1 MSAAGFAIDEWH
13 DFFLANV
20 GAAAALLGLLFVA
33 LSINLER
40 ILSFAWLPGRAGET
54 IVVFFE
60 ALVVSALCL
69 VPQSARALGWEVLAA
84 GVVGWLIPVTL
95 QLQGKGQAKA
105 QAVPFGRRVILTQIA
120 TLPVIVAGVSLIA
133 EGGGGLYWLVPGIV
147 FLLAVGLTS
156 AWVLLVEILR

>member
-1 MSAAGFAIDEWH
+1 MGSPGFRIDEWH
-13 DFFLANV
+13 DFFLAIV

-40 ILSFAWLPGRAGET
+40 ILAFPWLPGRAAET

-69 VPQSARALGWEVLAA
+69 VPQGTNALGLEVLATGIA
-84 GVVGWLIPVTL
+84 GWLFPVSM
-95 QLQGKGQAKA
+95 QLRGRAEMKTQSM
-105 QAVPFGRRVILTQIA
+105 PFGRRVVLTQIA
-120 TLPVIVAGVSLIA
+120 TVPAIIAGVSIA
-133 EGGGGLYWLVPGIV
+133 AGSGGGLYWLVPAIV
-147 FLLAVGLTS
+147 FLLGVGLAN